1 MSMAPKAVFK
11 ASAAQVDLNP
21 AIGSWMTGF
30 AARVA
35 PTTGTHDPIMA
46 RAVLLDDGRTRLAI
60 VACDVIG
67 FTPAAIAD
75 MRHRIAKKSA
85 ISSVNILITC
95 THTHSGPV
103 TMPFRGAMGHLN
115 ADWLAEAEHKIVE
128 LVAGLHND
136 LKPALFA
143 HAAATVPD
151 IGYNRQDQ
159 AHATDEEMVI
169 VAIDGAAGEPIAT
182 LVNYATH
189 PVVLGPSNLLFS
201 ADYPGEMA
209 RSISERRGGIGLYLQ
224 GACGDIDPT
233 VYRDRGWGS
242 GTFDDTRAIGE
253 ALASAAM
260 GALQGAP
267 RASEVMLRV
276 SSKMLEAPL
285 DEPPTP
291 DALTALIAGFE
302 ADQQKALAASDT
314 MSEQVALAM
323 LEWAHE
329 LEQAVATNTLQRVL
343 PSELFIAAI
352 NDMRLIGVPFE
363 PYSDIGLQVKRNLSP
378 LPVMFA
384 GYANGLYGYCPTAW
398 AKDQGGYG
406 ADNSCR
412 WFPRMLTAVGYGAD
426 ELIVKECAA
435 LGR

>member
-1 MSMAPKAVFK
+1 MFK

-35 PTTGTHDPIMA
+35 PTTGMHDPIMA
-46 RAVLLDDGRTRLAI
+46 RAVLFDDGKTRLAV

-85 ISSVNILITC
+85 IPLVNILITC
-95 THTHSGPV
+95 THTHSGPA
-103 TMPFRGAMGHLN
+103 TMPFRGAMGHMN
-115 ADWLAEAEHKIVE
+115 HDWLAEAQHKIVDMVAALPNE
-128 LVAGLHND
+128 LR
-136 LKPALFA
+136 PAMFA
-143 HAAATVPD
+143 HAAATVPG

-159 AHATDEEMVI
+159 AHATDEEMAVI
-169 VAIDGAAGEPIAT
+169 AIDGNDGTPIAT

-189 PVVLGPSNLLFS
+189 AVVLGPSNLLYS
-201 ADYPGEMA
+201 GDYPGEVA
-209 RSISERRGGIGLYLQ
+209 HSVAERRGGIGLYLQ
-224 GACGDIDPT
+224 GACGDIDPV
-233 VYRDRGWGS
+233 VYRDRGWGT
-242 GTFDDTRAIGE
+242 GTFEDTRLIGE
-253 ALASAAM
+253 SLASAAM
-260 GALQGAP
+260 TALQDTP
-267 RASEVMLRV
+267 RTSEVALRV
-276 SSKMLEAPL
+276 SSKLLEVPL
-285 DEPPTP
+285 DAPPSP
-291 DALTALIAGFE
+291 QALTELIAGFE
-302 ADQQKALAASDT
+302 ADRQKAIAASDT

-329 LEQAVATNTLQRVL
+329 LEQAVEADTLQRVL

-352 NDMRLIGVPFE
+352 NQVRLIGVPFE
-363 PYSDIGLQVKRNLSP
+363 PYSDISLQIKRNLRP
-378 LPVMFA
+378 LQVMFA

-406 ADNSCR
+406 PDSSCR

-426 ELIVKECAA
+426 DLIVNESSA